1 MGILPSLLFA
11 SFHQQAAQFAA
22 WSRLKE
28 PALPGHV
35 GVDPRGGW
43 IGVAEHILNELRIVP
58 LVNHQRA
65 AGVTKGVSSDLGIID
80 ADGAEPPL
88 DDEADGLAVDSLWF
102 HTSHVIGEQR
112 ITHLELTLAG
122 DIVLEESHHLVR
134 DHHRL
139 VLVGASLALDVQH
152 AHSIHHLEVTDVNP
166 LHLAAAKTVAE
177 HQQDHQLVPLA
188 DER

>member
-1 MGILPSLLFA
+1 MTISSLLLFA

-28 PALPGHV
+28 PPLPGHV

-43 IGVAEHILNELRIVP
+43 IGVAEHILNELWIIP
-58 LVNHQRA
+58 LINHQRA

-88 DDEADGLAVDSLWF
+88 DDEADGLAVDPLRF
-102 HTSHVIGEQR
+102 HTSHVIGEEW
-112 ITHLELTLAG
+112 IAYLELTLAG

-166 LHLAAAKTVAE
+166 LHLAAAKAVAE

-188 DER
+188 DE